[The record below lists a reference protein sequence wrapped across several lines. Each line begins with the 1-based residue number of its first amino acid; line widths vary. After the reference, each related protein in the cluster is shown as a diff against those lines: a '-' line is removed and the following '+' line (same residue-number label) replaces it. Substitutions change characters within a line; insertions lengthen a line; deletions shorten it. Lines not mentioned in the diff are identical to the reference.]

1 VSEDPKHEVDE
12 VAREILRYFLR
23 YPDTTDSLA
32 GIARWRLMQETV
44 RHSVERTSKAMQWLI
59 SEGFMQEETRV
70 ASGKIFRLNVG
81 RREEAAE
88 FMRKVD
94 GGSAH
99 AEQDRDN
106 REDV

>member
-1 VSEDPKHEVDE
+1 MSEDPNHEIDD

-44 RHSVERTSKAMQWLI
+44 RHSVERTSRAMQWLI

-70 ASGKIFRLNVG
+70 ASGKIFRLNLG
-81 RREEAAE
+81 RRQEAVD
-88 FMRKVD
+88 FMRNVD
-94 GGSAH
+94 RGSA
-99 AEQDRDN
+99 QGDQGLDSRD
-106 REDV
+106 DV